1 MAESPRAHWI
11 RNIERNTHVKVRIKD
26 RQFEAIA
33 RVLDEQNDADLF
45 RAVRG
50 LMGIKYR
57 WGAGL
62 PVEITPNDD

>member
-1 MAESPRAHWI
+1 
-11 RNIERNTHVKVRIKD
+11 
-26 RQFEAIA
+26 
-33 RVLDEQNDADLF
+33 VLDEQNDADLF